1 MRALPLQGRG
11 REFESPPAHVRLFT
25 VQDRHI
31 VIIAGRFRGRR
42 LASSF
47 SHDLRP
53 LLSRI
58 RKSLFDILGE
68 RISGKRFLDLYS
80 GTGAVGFEA
89 LSRGAEEAHF
99 VENSPEA
106 VRVIRKNIELLSAAG
121 ETSLFHMSVENFL
134 QRPAQ
139 DVYDLIFLGPP
150 YKPGIEQEVLEG
162 LRSFLRPGGLVI
174 CQHNHKQH
182 LEEKIG
188 GFLCFRKELYGKTA
202 LSFYSSE

>member
-1 MRALPLQGRG
+1 
-11 REFESPPAHVRLFT
+11 
-25 VQDRHI
+25 VQDRQI
-31 VIIAGRFRGRR
+31 IIIAGRFRGRR

-99 VENSPEA
+99 VESSSEGA
-106 VRVIRKNIELLSAAG
+106 MVIRRNIELLGVRDRAV
-121 ETSLFHMSVENFL
+121 LFPVRVEDFL
-134 QRPAQ
+134 KRPVQ
-139 DVYDLIFLGPP
+139 TPYDFIFLGPP
-150 YKPGIEQEVLEG
+150 YKPGIGKEILEG
-162 LRSFLRPGGLVI
+162 VMPFASSGSLVI
-174 CQHNHKQH
+174 CQHNAKQA
-182 LEEKIG
+182 LEEKTGKLI
-188 GFLCFRKELYGKTA
+188 CFRKEFYGKTA